1 MPYVSVFLCVRLRV
15 WLGISLDFG
24 LKLTQYLHTLT
35 QRTTTTD
42 DASFMTSH
50 HLSASSDPWPQSDTD
65 SESNLKSESQRP
77 KFYHQYQS
85 LNHQQQQQQQ
95 QAFKVQRSPDGKLNL
110 VFNDPLVSLQ
120 TTQQRPPAT
129 SQPAP
134 TTPPR
139 RPTISDSKCKISIY
153 ISIYIYVI
161 IH

>member
-1 MPYVSVFLCVRLRV
+1 
-15 WLGISLDFG
+15 
-24 LKLTQYLHTLT
+24 
-35 QRTTTTD
+35 
-42 DASFMTSH
+42 MTSH
-50 HLSASSDPWPQSDTD
+50 LTASSQSDSDSAS
-65 SESNLKSESQRP
+65 KSESQRP

-85 LNHQQQQQQQ
+85 LNHHQQQQQP

-139 RPTISDSKCKISIY
+139 VPTISDSKCKISIY
-153 ISIYIYVI
+153 YICDNTLEKYPVTNIILYSPWRMPNISYRVSRL
-161 IH
+161 HR